1 MRHVQVL
8 NPDYSQARGR
18 KEMFEKFRSKV
29 ERLAAEIE
37 PHPHESPLGFSV

>member
-18 KEMFEKFRSKV
+18 KEMFEKFRTKSEHVAPENLKAISGY
-29 ERLAAEIE
+29 RPI
-37 PHPHESPLGFSV
+37 

>member
-18 KEMFEKFRSKV
+18 KEMFEKFH
-29 ERLAAEIE
+29 ERGEAISSA
-37 PHPHESPLGFSV
+37 